1 MRLCS
6 RLLAKESHLEE
17 KRLMLLCAQAALNG
31 KYDDR
36 ILQYLADAYE
46 GSCSEL
52 EVLLQAAKNFEIDI
66 WKINRKLLVQLLFTG
81 QDVTERMDLLRD
93 YISAGG
99 SPELEEAFLYRC
111 AYAKVIL
118 KQPIHRYMVQMILRL
133 CRWGAK
139 VSRLCKIAA
148 LQYYAKNKGMLEE
161 KNRGQVA
168 KIIRELF
175 EENCL
180 LPVLQQFADLV
191 PEVWEILDKTFV
203 VYEGEPEKQLVL
215 NYRRVEGELAEAQY
229 HEMELPCVCD
239 GIYAAGFILFP
250 GERLQYYI
258 TVSER
263 PEKILEN
270 GMLLAQEEAAEA
282 MQGRYAWLYEMAQA
296 QLLQEDLSAQK
307 ERTQNYLYTAFCAKR
322 LFGMLK

>member
-1 MRLCS
+1 MENMTIEFYSIWR
-6 RLLAKESHLEE
+6 
-17 KRLMLLCAQAALNG
+17 ML
-31 KYDDR
+31 D
-36 ILQYLADAYE
+36 
-46 GSCSEL
+46 CSEQ
-52 EVLLQAAKNFEIDI
+52 VLLQAAKILKSTSENQQEAAGSAIVYRAGCDGADGSFA
-66 WKINRKLLVQLLFTG
+66 G
-81 QDVTERMDLLRD
+81 

-99 SPELEEAFLYRC
+99 SPEWKKHVSLRLAN
-111 AYAKVIL
+111 VIL

-133 CRWGAK
+133 CRWGAR

>member
-1 MRLCS
+1 
-6 RLLAKESHLEE
+6 
-17 KRLMLLCAQAALNG
+17 
-31 KYDDR
+31 
-36 ILQYLADAYE
+36 
-46 GSCSEL
+46 
-52 EVLLQAAKNFEIDI
+52 
-66 WKINRKLLVQLLFTG
+66 
-81 QDVTERMDLLRD
+81 MDLLRD

-111 AYAKVIL
+111 AYANVIL

-148 LQYYAKNKGMLEE
+148 LQYYAKNKGLLEE

-168 KIIRELF
+168 KMIRELF

-215 NYRRVEGELAEAQY
+215 NYRRVEGERAEAQY

-258 TVSER
+258 TVSGR

>member
-1 MRLCS
+1 MRAAVRS
-6 RLLAKESHLEE
+6 WKE
-17 KRLMLLCAQAALNG
+17 G
-31 KYDDR
+31 
-36 ILQYLADAYE
+36 IFAY
-46 GSCSEL
+46 
-52 EVLLQAAKNFEIDI
+52 Q
-66 WKINRKLLVQLLFTG
+66 
-81 QDVTERMDLLRD
+81 
-93 YISAGG
+93 
-99 SPELEEAFLYRC
+99 
-111 AYAKVIL
+111 
-118 KQPIHRYMVQMILRL
+118 LRL
-133 CRWGAK
+133 CKCDFKATDPPIYGADDF
-139 VSRLCKIAA
+139 AA
-148 LQYYAKNKGMLEE
+148 LQMGCKGKQAVQKLRRCSITPKTKGMLEE

-250 GERLQYYI
+250 ESGSIISQCPKGR
-258 TVSER
+258 R
-263 PEKILEN
+263 KFLEN

>member
-1 MRLCS
+1 MR
-6 RLLAKESHLEE
+6 
-17 KRLMLLCAQAALNG
+17 AAV
-31 KYDDR
+31 R
-36 ILQYLADAYE
+36 
-46 GSCSEL
+46 
-52 EVLLQAAKNFEIDI
+52 
-66 WKINRKLLVQLLFTG
+66 
-81 QDVTERMDLLRD
+81 
-93 YISAGG
+93 
-99 SPELEEAFLYRC
+99 ELEEAFLYRC
-111 AYAKVIL
+111 AYANVIL

-229 HEMELPCVCD
+229 HEMELHASATAFMRRD
-239 GIYAAGFILFP
+239 LFCFRES
-250 GERLQYYI
+250 GCSIISQCR
-258 TVSER
+258 SR
-263 PEKILEN
+263 RKFGN

-282 MQGRYAWLYEMAQA
+282 MQQVRMA
-296 QLLQEDLSAQK
+296 L
-307 ERTQNYLYTAFCAKR
+307 
-322 LFGMLK
+322 

>member
-1 MRLCS
+1 MRTLSKEQIAEKDRLCMARLMILHGFYDKAYEWLAGQCFSKLEPAELMRLCS
-6 RLLAKESHLEE
+6 RLLAKEIHLEE

-46 GSCSEL
+46 GSSSEL

-111 AYAKVIL
+111 AYANVIL

-148 LQYYAKNKGMLEE
+148 LQYYAKNKGLLEE
-161 KNRGQVA
+161 KNRGQAA
-168 KIIRELF
+168 KIVRELF

-203 VYEGEPEKQLVL
+203 VYEGEPE
-215 NYRRVEGELAEAQY
+215 NSW
-229 HEMELPCVCD
+229 
-239 GIYAAGFILFP
+239 F
-250 GERLQYYI
+250 
-258 TVSER
+258 
-263 PEKILEN
+263 
-270 GMLLAQEEAAEA
+270 
-282 MQGRYAWLYEMAQA
+282 
-296 QLLQEDLSAQK
+296 
-307 ERTQNYLYTAFCAKR
+307 
-322 LFGMLK
+322 